1 MTHKQEKL
9 ASLPGVWATLAA
21 GFELTTKH
29 WWLLLIPVLLDL
41 FLWLGPRLS
50 FQPLIEQLL
59 SQWPVEAALVDP
71 RPILE
76 VLAPR
81 TNMFTYL
88 SVLFI
93 GVPALMSGLTPL
105 QTPIATTVFDITSV
119 GHWLGLFSLFTVLG
133 LLLAALFYSLI
144 GRTVIT
150 HYGQKAA
157 VTNERRQDQR
167 PESQLFILPSLLRLA
182 WRTWMRFLGLAVLFV
197 LLMIAIVI
205 PISIMLAFVS
215 VISQQASVIIAL
227 STPVLFFWAL
237 IFLSFA
243 PQGLVLNQRPFFK
256 NIGQSVRLLQWNLVP
271 AILLL
276 LVITLVNRFLQE
288 LLLAADDG
296 SWLTLVSILGHAFVT
311 TAMLVAM
318 FIFYRDRY
326 TALFSDEPTAKQ
338 TKLNEPSTQFKAN

>member
-1 MTHKQEKL
+1 MMQKQEKL

-29 WWLLLIPVLLDL
+29 WWLLFIPVLLDL

-50 FQPLIEQLL
+50 FQSVIVQLL
-59 SQWPVEAALVDP
+59 AQWPAEAAFYDP

-76 VLAPR
+76 LLATR

-88 SVLFI
+88 SVVFI
-93 GVPALMSGLTPL
+93 GVPALMNGLVPL
-105 QTPIATTVFDITSV
+105 QTPLAPSVIEITSA
-119 GHWLGLFSLFTVLG
+119 GRWLGVFVLFTLLG
-133 LLLAALFYSLI
+133 LLLTAIFYSLI
-144 GRTVIT
+144 GRTVLKQY
-150 HYGQKAA
+150 HNQAAESNNDDKPKGQLL
-157 VTNERRQDQR
+157 
-167 PESQLFILPSLLRLA
+167 PLPSLLWLA
-182 WRTWMRFLGLAVLFV
+182 PRTWLRFLGLAILFL
-197 LLMIAIVI
+197 LLMIAIIV
-205 PISIMLAFVS
+205 PISIILAFVT
-215 VISQQASVIIAL
+215 VVSQQAAVIVAL

-256 NIGQSVRLLQWNLVP
+256 SVGQSVRLLQWNLVP

-276 LVITLVNRFLQE
+276 LVITLVNRILQE

-296 SWLTLVSILGHAFVT
+296 SWLTLASIFGHAFVT

-326 TALFSDEPTAKQ
+326 TVLFADDPAAGKTEFSKQ
-338 TKLNEPSTQFKAN
+338 SSGINTH